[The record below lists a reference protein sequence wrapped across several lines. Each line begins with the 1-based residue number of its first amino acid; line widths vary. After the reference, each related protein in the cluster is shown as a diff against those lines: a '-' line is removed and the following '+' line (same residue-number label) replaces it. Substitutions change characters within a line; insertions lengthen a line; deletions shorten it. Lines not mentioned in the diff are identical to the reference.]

1 MSVETVRA
9 GMFARLRA
17 SRMAASIVALV
28 ALGGTLAYA
37 AVHTRLESSVPAA
50 DEVLSAPPERFEL
63 RFSGPVN
70 DALSVVVVT
79 FPSGDSVS
87 LDVSSPVDDSRI
99 LVADTPPLEQ
109 GVHLVRWRTVSADGH
124 PVDGE
129 FRFTLAGAP
138 QGDGRLPDDSAA
150 ANATIETD
158 PGTSVGATTQTPAL
172 GAAVIAGL
180 GLACLLGFAGLLW
193 FCGALPLLREPR
205 IRTFCLALG
214 WAALGLLAVDLVS
227 WVRQVAPSG
236 TGFAGVQAALGSRT
250 GLTAALQLALIV
262 GALFSFRRSGRGAA
276 VSALVA
282 LVVGAASG
290 HTAAISPWLTIP
302 ANAVH
307 QAAAAIWLGGLLL
320 LVLAP
325 DAPTDGSD
333 GWRFPVVAR
342 SVSAAALFAVLL
354 IAASGAVQ
362 SFQFVDDLGAYT
374 STPYGRG
381 LLVKWMG
388 FLILVGFGAYH
399 RFRDMPHL
407 EEERDGRALR
417 RMVRLE
423 TIVMLAVI
431 MVAAWL
437 ARVSPPAGH

>member
-1 MSVETVRA
+1 MSVETVHA

-17 SRMAASIVALV
+17 SGLAVSIVALV
-28 ALGGTLAYA
+28 ALTGTLAYA
-37 AVHTRLESSVPAA
+37 AVHIRLESSMPAA

-70 DALSVVVVT
+70 DALSVVVLT
-79 FPSGDSVS
+79 YPSGDSVS
-87 LDVSSPVDDSRI
+87 LDVSSPETDSRI

-109 GVHLVRWRTVSADGH
+109 GEHLVRWRTVSPDGH

-138 QGDGRLPDDSAA
+138 QSDGRLPDDSAVA
-150 ANATIETD
+150 SPRIETD
-158 PGTSVGATTQTPAL
+158 PGTSVGSTTQTPAL
-172 GAAVIAGL
+172 GAALIAGL

-214 WAALGLLAVDLVS
+214 WAALGFLAVDLIE

-236 TGFAGVQAALGSRT
+236 MGLAGVQAALGSRT
-250 GLTAALQLALIV
+250 GVVAILQLVLIA
-262 GALFSFRRSGRGAA
+262 GALFTFRQSGRGAA
-276 VSALVA
+276 VIALVA
-282 LVVGAASG
+282 LLVGAASG

-307 QAAAAIWLGGLLL
+307 QGAVAIWLGGLLL

-342 SVSAAALFAVLL
+342 SVSAAALFAVVL
-354 IAASGAVQ
+354 IAASGIVQ
-362 SFQFVDDLGAYT
+362 SFQFVGDLGAYT

-381 LLVKWMG
+381 LLVKWAG

-399 RFRDMPHL
+399 RSRVMPHL
-407 EEERDGRALR
+407 EEDGDGRALR
-417 RMVRLE
+417 RMVRFE

-437 ARVSPPAGH
+437 ARVSSPAGH

>member
-1 MSVETVRA
+1 MSVNNVRA
-9 GMFARLRA
+9 GIFARLRA

-28 ALGGTLAYA
+28 ALTGTLAYA

-70 DALSVVVVT
+70 DALSVVVLT
-79 FPSGDSVS
+79 YPSGDSVS
-87 LDVSSPVDDSRI
+87 LDVSSPEADAKVLI
-99 LVADTPPLEQ
+99 ADTPPLEQ
-109 GVHLVRWRTVSADGH
+109 GEHLVRWRTVSADGH
-124 PVDGE
+124 LVDGE

-138 QGDGRLPDDSAA
+138 QGDERLPEDSAA
-150 ANATIETD
+150 ASGGRETD
-158 PGTSVGATTQTPAL
+158 PGKSVDATTQQPAL
-172 GAAVIAGL
+172 GVALIAGL

-193 FCGALPLLREPR
+193 FCGALPLLQEPR

-214 WAALGLLAVDLVS
+214 WTALGLLAVDLVG

-236 TGFAGVQAALGSRT
+236 MGFAGVRAALGSRS
-250 GLTAALQLALIV
+250 GLVATLQLALV
-262 GALFSFRRSGRGAA
+262 AGALFSFRRSGRGAA
-276 VSALVA
+276 VIALVA
-282 LVVGAASG
+282 LLVGAVSG
-290 HTAAISPWLTIP
+290 HTAAVSPWLTIP

-307 QAAAAIWLGGLLL
+307 QGAVAIWLGGLLL

-325 DAPTDGSD
+325 DAPTDGSE

-342 SVSAAALFAVLL
+342 SVSAAALIAVVL
-354 IAASGAVQ
+354 IAASGVVQ
-362 SFQFVDDLGAYT
+362 SLQFVSDLGAYT

-381 LLVKWMG
+381 LLVKWAG

-399 RFRDMPHL
+399 RFRAMPHL
-407 EEERDGRALR
+407 EEEGNVRVLR

>member
-17 SRMAASIVALV
+17 SRMAASVVALV
-28 ALGGTLAYA
+28 ALTGTLAYA
-37 AVHTRLESSVPAA
+37 AVHTRLESSVAA
-50 DEVLSAPPERFEL
+50 
-63 RFSGPVN
+63 
-70 DALSVVVVT
+70 
-79 FPSGDSVS
+79 
-87 LDVSSPVDDSRI
+87 
-99 LVADTPPLEQ
+99 
-109 GVHLVRWRTVSADGH
+109 ADGH

-129 FRFTLAGAP
+129 FRFTLEGEP

-158 PGTSVGATTQTPAL
+158 PGTSAGATTQTPAL
-172 GAAVIAGL
+172 GAALIAGL

-193 FCGALPLLREPR
+193 FCGALPLLQEPR
-205 IRTFCLALG
+205 IRMFSLALG
-214 WAALGLLAVDLVS
+214 WAALGLLAVDLIG

-250 GLTAALQLALIV
+250 GLVATLQLALIA

-290 HTAAISPWLTIP
+290 HTAATSPWLTIP

-307 QAAAAIWLGGLLL
+307 QGAAAIWLGGLLL

-325 DAPTDGSD
+325 DAPTDASD
-333 GWRFPVVAR
+333 GWRFPVLAR
-342 SVSAAALFAVLL
+342 SVSAAALFAVVL
-354 IAASGAVQ
+354 IAASGALQ
-362 SFQFVDDLGAYT
+362 SFQFVDYLGAYT

-381 LLVKWMG
+381 LLVKWAG

-399 RFRDMPHL
+399 RFRVMPQL
-407 EEERDGRALR
+407 EAERNGHALQR
-417 RMVRLE
+417 IVRFE
-423 TIVMLAVI
+423 TIVMLAVVV
-431 MVAAWL
+431 VAAWL

>member
-1 MSVETVRA
+1 MSVETVHA

-17 SRMAASIVALV
+17 SGLAVSIVALV
-28 ALGGTLAYA
+28 ALTGTLAYA
-37 AVHTRLESSVPAA
+37 AVHIRLESSMPAA

-70 DALSVVVVT
+70 DALSVVVLT
-79 FPSGDSVS
+79 YPSGDSVS
-87 LDVSSPVDDSRI
+87 LDVSSPETDSRI

-109 GVHLVRWRTVSADGH
+109 GEHLVRWRTVSADGH

-138 QGDGRLPDDSAA
+138 QSDGRLPDDSAVA
-150 ANATIETD
+150 SARIETD
-158 PGTSVGATTQTPAL
+158 PGTSVGSTTQTPAL
-172 GAAVIAGL
+172 GAALIAGL

-214 WAALGLLAVDLVS
+214 WAALGFLAVDLIE

-236 TGFAGVQAALGSRT
+236 MGLAGVQAALGSRT
-250 GLTAALQLALIV
+250 GVVAILQLVLIA
-262 GALFSFRRSGRGAA
+262 GALFTFRQSGRGAA
-276 VSALVA
+276 VIALVA
-282 LVVGAASG
+282 LLVGAASG

-307 QAAAAIWLGGLLL
+307 QGAVAIWLGGLLL

-342 SVSAAALFAVLL
+342 SVSATALFAVVL
-354 IAASGAVQ
+354 IAASGIVQ
-362 SFQFVDDLGAYT
+362 SFQFVGDLGAYT
-374 STPYGRG
+374 STPYGRR
-381 LLVKWMG
+381 LLVKWAG

-399 RFRDMPHL
+399 RSRVMPHL
-407 EEERDGRALR
+407 EEDGDGRALR
-417 RMVRLE
+417 RMVRFE

>member
-1 MSVETVRA
+1 MC
-9 GMFARLRA
+9 ARLRA
-17 SRMAASIVALV
+17 SGLAVSIVALV
-28 ALGGTLAYA
+28 ALTGTLAYA
-37 AVHTRLESSVPAA
+37 AVHIRLESSMPAA

-70 DALSVVVVT
+70 DALSVVVLT
-79 FPSGDSVS
+79 YPSGDSVS
-87 LDVSSPVDDSRI
+87 LDVSSPETDSRI

-109 GVHLVRWRTVSADGH
+109 GEHLVRWRTVSADGH

-138 QGDGRLPDDSAA
+138 QSDGRLPDDSAVA
-150 ANATIETD
+150 SARIETD
-158 PGTSVGATTQTPAL
+158 PGTSVGSTTQTPAL
-172 GAAVIAGL
+172 GAALIAGL

-214 WAALGLLAVDLVS
+214 WAALGFLAVDLIE

-236 TGFAGVQAALGSRT
+236 MGLAGVQAALGSRT
-250 GLTAALQLALIV
+250 GVVAILQLVLIA
-262 GALFSFRRSGRGAA
+262 GALFTFRQSGRGAA
-276 VSALVA
+276 VIALVA
-282 LVVGAASG
+282 LLVGAASG

-307 QAAAAIWLGGLLL
+307 QGAVAIWLGGLLL

-342 SVSAAALFAVLL
+342 SVSAAALFAVVL
-354 IAASGAVQ
+354 IAASGIVQ
-362 SFQFVDDLGAYT
+362 SFQFVGDLGAYT

-381 LLVKWMG
+381 LLVKWAG

-399 RFRDMPHL
+399 RSRVMPHL
-407 EEERDGRALR
+407 EEDGDGRALR
-417 RMVRLE
+417 RMVRFE

>member
-1 MSVETVRA
+1 
-9 GMFARLRA
+9 
-17 SRMAASIVALV
+17 
-28 ALGGTLAYA
+28 
-37 AVHTRLESSVPAA
+37 
-50 DEVLSAPPERFEL
+50 
-63 RFSGPVN
+63 
-70 DALSVVVVT
+70 
-79 FPSGDSVS
+79 
-87 LDVSSPVDDSRI
+87 
-99 LVADTPPLEQ
+99 
-109 GVHLVRWRTVSADGH
+109 
-124 PVDGE
+124 
-129 FRFTLAGAP
+129 
-138 QGDGRLPDDSAA
+138 
-150 ANATIETD
+150 
-158 PGTSVGATTQTPAL
+158 
-172 GAAVIAGL
+172 
-180 GLACLLGFAGLLW
+180 
-193 FCGALPLLREPR
+193 
-205 IRTFCLALG
+205 
-214 WAALGLLAVDLVS
+214 VDLVS

-250 GLTAALQLALIV
+250 GLTAALQLALIG
-262 GALFSFRRSGRGAA
+262 GALFSFRRSGRLAA

-374 STPYGRG
+374 RTPYGRG

-399 RFRDMPHL
+399 RFRVMPHL

-423 TIVMLAVI
+423 AIVMLAVI